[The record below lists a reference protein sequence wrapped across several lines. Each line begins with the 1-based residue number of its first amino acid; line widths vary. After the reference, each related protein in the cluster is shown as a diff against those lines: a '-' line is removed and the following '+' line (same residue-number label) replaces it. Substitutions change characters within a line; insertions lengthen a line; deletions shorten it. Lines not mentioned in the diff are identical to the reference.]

1 MLSSTIVLSG
11 KVVVENVMFSWWVT
25 DATKPRVTVSHP
37 LHGTQTQ
44 PVAGNDPR
52 LQARTIARTMLGRQ
66 SRAPRPESAATTP
79 PQPDPTATVVL
90 GEDYRRTVATALQGE
105 E

>member
-1 MLSSTIVLSG
+1 MLSSTIVLNG

-37 LHGTQTQ
+37 LHGTQTR

-52 LQARTIARTMLGRQ
+52 SQARTIARTMLGRQ
-66 SRAPRPESAATTP
+66 ARPIRPESGATTP
-79 PQPDPTATVVL
+79 PSADPTATVVL
-90 GEDYRRTVATALQGE
+90 GEGYRHAVETAFE
-105 E
+105 SDD